1 MQLLQTVHAQAATT
15 IDTGIGPQIGTL
27 GQLFAFILNIIL
39 GAGFAL
45 VLIMLAMGFVQYIMS
60 QGDKAGVEKAQKW
73 VTYAVV
79 GGIGLFLVYVLRTV
93 IAQVTGGQITDSTVG
108 SGLTL

>member
-1 MQLLQTVHAQAATT
+1 MNTVLAQVATT
-15 IDTGIGPQIGTL
+15 ISDPMNNSITNL
-27 GQLFAFILNIIL
+27 SSLFAFALNLIL
-39 GAGFAL
+39 GVGFAL

-79 GGIGLFLVYVLRTV
+79 GGIGLFLVFTLRQLMFQLTNANNFATAV
-93 IAQVTGGQITDSTVG
+93 GNGVT
-108 SGLTL
+108 L

>member
-1 MQLLQTVHAQAATT
+1 MQLLQTVHAQANTT
-15 IDTGIGPQIGTL
+15 IQTGIGPNINTL

-45 VLIMLAMGFVQYIMS
+45 VLIMLALGFVQYIMS

-79 GGIGLFLVYVLRTV
+79 GGIGLFLVFVLR
-93 IAQVTGGQITDSTVG
+93 QVMIQVSGNNPITGGTAITI
-108 SGLTL
+108 

>member
-1 MQLLQTVHAQAATT
+1 MQLLQKVHAQAATT
-15 IDTGIGPQIGTL
+15 IDSGIGPDIGTL

-93 IAQVTGGQITDSTVG
+93 MQQVTGGQITDETVG

>member
-1 MQLLQTVHAQAATT
+1 MQLLTKVYAQASTT
-15 IDTGIGPQIGTL
+15 VESAFSPQITTL
-27 GQLFAFILNIIL
+27 AQLFAFVLNIIL

-45 VLIMLAMGFVQYIMS
+45 VLIMLALGFVQYIMS

-79 GGIGLFLVYVLRTV
+79 GGIGLFLVFVLRQV
-93 IAQVTGGQITDSTVG
+93 MIQVTNNTAITGGTDITI
-108 SGLTL
+108 